1 MVKFKNMKRFRSV
14 FFHLGEIL
22 LIAVPASSFLSFFFF
37 HLIKVSQLP
46 ARTEIN
52 TLLLKC
58 LLIILAANF

>member
-1 MVKFKNMKRFRSV
+1 MVKFKNMKRFSSV

-22 LIAVPASSFLSFFFF
+22 LITVSSSFFFRF
-37 HLIKVSQLP
+37 FFNLINVSQLP

>member
-1 MVKFKNMKRFRSV
+1 MVKFKNMKRFSSV

-22 LIAVPASSFLSFFFF
+22 LIAVSSSSFLSFFFF
-37 HLIKVSQLP
+37 NLIKVSQLP